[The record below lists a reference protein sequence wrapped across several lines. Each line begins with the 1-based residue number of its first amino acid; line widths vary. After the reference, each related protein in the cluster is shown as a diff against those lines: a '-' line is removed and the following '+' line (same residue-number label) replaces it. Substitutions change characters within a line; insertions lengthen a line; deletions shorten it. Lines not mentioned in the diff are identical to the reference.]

1 MVDYLPE
8 AKALARNY
16 EICIEGM
23 AKRGP
28 LYQATKAKAKTLNS
42 LIAEVE
48 RIRAAEERRKQ
59 ERTPRKTLQNAEGA
73 IPSNVVRVEYETMS
87 GETVVGYKGRR
98 K

>member
-1 MVDYLPE
+1 MTDYLPE

-16 EICIEGM
+16 ETCIEGM

-48 RIRAAEERRKQ
+48 RLREAEERRKQ
-59 ERTPRKTLQNAEGA
+59 ERPKAKQKAEGE
-73 IPSNVVRVEYETMS
+73 IPTNVVKVEYETMS
-87 GETVVGYKGRR
+87 GEKKVGYVGRR

>member
-1 MVDYLPE
+1 MADYLPE

-16 EICIEGM
+16 EMCIEGM

-28 LYQATKAKAKTLNS
+28 LYQATKTKAKTLNA

-48 RIRAAEERRKQ
+48 RLRAAEERRKQ
-59 ERTPRKTLQNAEGA
+59 DRPKARQKVEGE
-73 IPSNVVRVEYETMS
+73 IPANVVKVEYETMS
-87 GETVVGYKGRR
+87 GEKKVVYVGRC

>member
-1 MVDYLPE
+1 MTDYLPE

-16 EICIEGM
+16 EVCIEGM

-28 LYQATKAKAKTLNS
+28 LYQATKAKAKALNA

-48 RIRAAEERRKQ
+48 RLRAAEERRKQ
-59 ERTPRKTLQNAEGA
+59 DHPKQKLKVEGA
-73 IPSNVVRVEYETMS
+73 IPTNVVKVEYETMS
-87 GETVVGYKGRR
+87 GEKKVGYIGRR